1 MIFVLLYQGRPNEC
15 YSTPLNVDQPVR
27 FIFYFFTTFP
37 IPPKL
42 ASDPFPAVFCPS
54 RDPNSQY
61 NAAPDHKI
69 CFQSLVSPF
78 PLECSPSRITPLFCY
93 LRISMKPRIHR
104 EHILKSHLP
113 RVESIPNIDIYT
125 FIFEREKHG
134 NYPPIKSPD
143 RVAHINGLTGERIL
157 FRELKTRV
165 NSLARS
171 LRHTIGI
178 HDHDV
183 VCF

>member
-1 MIFVLLYQGRPNEC
+1 LILKHLDLFEAQIGLALPVAQTDP
-15 YSTPLNVDQPVR
+15 STA
-27 FIFYFFTTFP
+27 T
-37 IPPKL
+37 
-42 ASDPFPAVFCPS
+42 
-54 RDPNSQY
+54 
-61 NAAPDHKI
+61 
-69 CFQSLVSPF
+69 
-78 PLECSPSRITPLFCY
+78 
-93 LRISMKPRIHR
+93 MKPVIHR
-104 EHILKSHLP
+104 EHVLKSHLP
-113 RVESIPNIDIYT
+113 GVESIPNIDIYT